1 MAGPQSSGRRR
12 DHYAV
17 LGVEPTASAGQIT
30 SAYRRLVRALHPDAH
45 PDRDAHPDSPAA
57 DSRFADVVV
66 AYGILHDPV
75 RRAAYD
81 SQLGLG
87 GPRRPQGRQVPAGVT
102 VPLTVRVTPRPD
114 PSRRDVP
121 LRAGPTRVRP
131 VYDGPGP
138 PRPPRLNLAADR
150 YLLWQWIAG

>member
-45 PDRDAHPDSPAA
+45 PDRPAT

-87 GPRRPQGRQVPAGVT
+87 GPRRPQGRQVPTGVT

-121 LRAGPTRVRP
+121 LWAGPTRVRP
-131 VYDGPGP
+131 AYDGPG
-138 PRPPRLNLAADR
+138 PPRLNLAADR
-150 YLLWQWIAG
+150 YLLWQWSAG

>member
-1 MAGPQSSGRRR
+1 MAGPTSSGGRR

-45 PDRDAHPDSPAA
+45 PDRPAQ

-81 SQLGLG
+81 SRLGLG
-87 GPRRPQGRQVPAGVT
+87 GPGRPERHHVPAGVT

-114 PSRRDVP
+114 PFRRDVP
-121 LRAGPTRVRP
+121 LWAGPTRVRP
-131 VYDGPGP
+131 VYDG

-150 YLLWQWIAG
+150 YLLWQWSAG

>member
-1 MAGPQSSGRRR
+1 MAGPQASGRRR

-45 PDRDAHPDSPAA
+45 PDRPAA

-87 GPRRPQGRQVPAGVT
+87 APRRPQGRQVPAGVT
-102 VPLTVRVTPRPD
+102 VPLTVRVTPRPV
-114 PSRRDVP
+114 PPRRDVP
-121 LRAGPTRVRP
+121 LWAGPTRVRP

-138 PRPPRLNLAADR
+138 PRLNLAADR
-150 YLLWQWIAG
+150 YLLWQWSAG